1 MPSSIVLVTHN
12 MGSCHVDLLSF
23 EGPQNIRNA
32 LKSIKNRHQ
41 SKYDEMFRHLG
52 PAELVG
58 DESWE
63 FLSGVPENDIID
75 CILTHGYTILKM
87 KMLEV
92 CRNGTM
98 IILTKYIFIKA

>member
-1 MPSSIVLVTHN
+1 MPSSILLVTHN
-12 MGSCHVDLLSF
+12 IRSCHVDLLSF
-23 EGPQNIRNA
+23 EGPQNITNA

-41 SKYDEMFRHLG
+41 SKYDEMF
-52 PAELVG
+52 PAEPVG

-63 FLSGVPENDIID
+63 FLSEVPENDIID
-75 CILTHGYTILKM
+75 CILTYGYTILKM

>member
-1 MPSSIVLVTHN
+1 
-12 MGSCHVDLLSF
+12 MGSDYVNLLSF
-23 EGPQNIRNA
+23 KGPRNVRNA
-32 LKSIKNRHQ
+32 PKSIQNRHQ
-41 SKYDEMFRHLG
+41 SKYDEMFG
-52 PAELVG
+52 YPAEPVG

>member
-1 MPSSIVLVTHN
+1 MTAHRVC
-12 MGSCHVDLLSF
+12 CH
-23 EGPQNIRNA
+23 
-32 LKSIKNRHQ
+32 
-41 SKYDEMFRHLG
+41 KYHPTE
-52 PAELVG
+52 PVG

-63 FLSGVPENDIID
+63 FLSGVPENDIIH

-92 CRNGTM
+92 CTM